1 MSRSESIAAWTQ
13 HLVVGI
19 FLTLVAGRSFAA
31 TIEIFPSAT
40 LYCDE
45 EFVDIANKL
54 QPGDELVLHE
64 GIYSQNCRRAIS
76 VNGAPGKPVA
86 IRTASGARP
95 LLTRPADNMNV
106 HNNIEILNSSY
117 LVLRGLRFR
126 GGNIGVR
133 FMGGHHITIE
143 DCEIFETGNNAIAMN
158 SGDSD
163 SFVIR
168 HNHIHHTGLSTAG
181 PTEGEGM
188 YIGCHDNSCRTIRS
202 LIEGNYIHH
211 LRATSDGGNDG
222 IEVKP
227 GSHGNI
233 IRDNVIHDTNI
244 GKQFPCISVYG
255 GGDGVNIVEG
265 NAVWNCGEGIQVVSD
280 AIVRNNIVFNSS
292 VTGITA
298 APHATIPHIR
308 NVTIVNNTVVGHP
321 TCFYIRWDKADNVT
335 LANNAVYC
343 PGTTAINASGL
354 ERISRTVRS
363 NYVEGDLLGTEI
375 DQLRFF
381 DGGSVRSGFV
391 NASERDFWPSPTS
404 RLIGKA
410 DRELASTVDF
420 NGKRRSAAQ
429 DVGAYETDGLQTNP
443 GWKITSGFKEFI
455 N

>member
-1 MSRSESIAAWTQ
+1 MKSIAAWPQ
-13 HLVVGI
+13 FYIVAGV
-19 FLTLVAGRSFAA
+19 FLTLVASRSFAA
-31 TIEIFPSAT
+31 TIEIFPWAT
-40 LYCDE
+40 PYCDE
-45 EFVDIANKL
+45 EFVDMANKL

-76 VNGAPGKPVA
+76 VNGAPAKPIV
-86 IRTASGARP
+86 IRTAWGARP
-95 LLTRPADNMNV
+95 LLTRPADNNI

-126 GGNIGVR
+126 GGSIGVR
-133 FMGGHHITIE
+133 FTGGHHITIE

-168 HNHIHHTGLSTAG
+168 RNHIHHTGLSTAG

-188 YIGCHDNSCRTIRS
+188 YIGCHDNSCRTTHS

-211 LRATSDGGNDG
+211 LRATSGGGNDG

-227 GSHGNI
+227 GSYGNI

-244 GKQFPCISVYG
+244 GKRFPCIFVYG

-298 APHATIPHIR
+298 APHAAIPHIR
-308 NVTIVNNTVVGHP
+308 NVAIVNNTVVGHP
-321 TCFYIRWDKADNVT
+321 TCFYIRWEKAENVM
-335 LANNAVYC
+335 LANNAGYC
-343 PGTTAINASGL
+343 PGAITFF
-354 ERISRTVRS
+354 SRRKHHVR
-363 NYVEGDLLGTEI
+363 
-375 DQLRFF
+375 LRQC
-381 DGGSVRSGFV
+381 S
-391 NASERDFWPSPTS
+391 
-404 RLIGKA
+404 
-410 DRELASTVDF
+410 
-420 NGKRRSAAQ
+420 
-429 DVGAYETDGLQTNP
+429 QT
-443 GWKITSGFKEFI
+443 
-455 N
+455 